1 MRQTLKVKIGEEK
14 EYLIEIS
21 DSTFA
26 KLNQEIYE
34 MTRGKNRLVVM
45 SKKVYKLY
53 SGDLNFEDD
62 EIFIMPDGEKEKNY
76 KNYINIMKCA
86 FDKGLTRDDIII
98 AVGGGVVG
106 DIAGFAAST
115 YMRGIDYIQVPTT
128 LLAMVD
134 SSVGG
139 KTAIDLDNYKNLVG
153 TFYQPSRVF
162 ININFL
168 ETLNRRQYNSGLGEI
183 LKYAFIEDNCEY
195 SKPIFLFEYLTL
207 CAERLQERDPITLCR
222 IIEYC
227 LDLKISVVNQDEKE
241 AKLRKILN
249 FGHTFAHAIESLS
262 KFKKYTHGEA
272 VIQGIFFVLKLAYQ
286 ENRIS
291 YSYYSLSLD
300 LLTKYGFKEE
310 TPKYKPEEIIE
321 MMKRDKKAK
330 QEKIIFILP
339 CDKRKVK
346 EVKITPKDLLGKF

>member
-1 MRQTLKVKIGEEK
+1 MKQTLTVDANGYDIIISNDEFSKLVEDLNAFTYGQKR
-14 EYLIEIS
+14 LIVI
-21 DSTFA
+21 
-26 KLNQEIYE
+26 
-34 MTRGKNRLVVM
+34 
-45 SKKVYKLY
+45 SKKVYGLYKTKLN
-53 SGDLNFEDD
+53 LNPD
-62 EIFIMPDGEKEKNY
+62 ELFILNDGEREKNF
-76 KNYINIMKCA
+76 KNYIKILQKA
-86 FDKGLTRDDIII
+86 AELGLTRSDIII
-98 AVGGGVVG
+98 AIGGGVVG

-291 YSYYSLSLD
+291 YSYYRLSLD